1 MMIVFFLFLWGIF
14 TILAWKKGWK
24 EKALRPFVIG
34 FVIGFFSDKLSRAG
48 IFEWGSPF
56 TWWQGTLLELLHF
69 VISICL
75 FVWLIYMT
83 FTKPK
88 PRIVKEEEKKGGE
101 RG

>member
-1 MMIVFFLFLWGIF
+1 MIVFFLFLWGIF

-24 EKALRPFVIG
+24 ERALRPFVIG
-34 FVIGFFSDKLSRAG
+34 FVIRFFSDKLSRAG
-48 IFEWGSPF
+48 IFEWELS
-56 TWWQGTLLELLHF
+56 GTLLHSI
-69 VISICL
+69 ISICL

-88 PRIVKEEEKKGGE
+88 PKVVKEGEKKGDE